1 MLQSIPS
8 VPKISSCVSQSSST
22 VPPSPPNVPESPST
36 VPQSPPSVPQ
46 SPSTEPQ
53 SLSTEPQSPSTEPQS
68 PSTEPQSPSTEPQS
82 LSTEPQSPSTE
93 PQSPSTEPQSPST
106 EPQSPSVNTRFG
118 PRFTSARP
126 KNVVQDE
133 KQSTNNHGANNQ
145 LEELLAKRRAK
156 NSNPNALQEFE
167 ESVSKTMKE
176 SRANA
181 KQKEGGKYFK
191 EQPGDRGIESELFKK
206 LQQRMNKS

>member
-8 VPKISSCVSQSSST
+8 VPQISSCVSQSSST

-53 SLSTEPQSPSTEPQS
+53 S
-68 PSTEPQSPSTEPQS
+68 
-82 LSTEPQSPSTE
+82 
-93 PQSPSTEPQSPST
+93 PSTEPQSPST

-118 PRFTSARP
+118 PRITSARP